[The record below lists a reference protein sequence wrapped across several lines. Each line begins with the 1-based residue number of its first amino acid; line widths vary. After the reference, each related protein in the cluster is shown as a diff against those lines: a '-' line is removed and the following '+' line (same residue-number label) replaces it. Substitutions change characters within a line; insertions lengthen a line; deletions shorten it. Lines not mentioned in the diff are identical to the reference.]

1 MIGHLPRIFDLAGAL
16 LTPCASVSF
25 AASSDVFT
33 AEVLV
38 IRFEAVYGVAHC
50 YVIVA
55 SFAEPRDS
63 RDPRD
68 ETTTR
73 AVDRLGAR
81 PCNDQGSD
89 RFVDLFVRSA
99 PWSIRAERHD
109 GDGYSEMV
117 Q

>member
-1 MIGHLPRIFDLAGAL
+1 M
-16 LTPCASVSF
+16 
-25 AASSDVFT
+25 
-33 AEVLV
+33 
-38 IRFEAVYGVAHC
+38 IRFEAVYGVAHS

-99 PWSIRAERHD
+99 PWSTREERHD